1 MAERT
6 TALYRDPG
14 TGTTSYIG
22 IETVYTVVN
31 GKQINIPE
39 KIEDLR
45 KKSRAHALFCP
56 CGCGSRLIL
65 VAGDRNLREQHFRIY
80 EKGNLPCRAVMEGD
94 LSISSR
100 IALKCWLDET
110 LGNTGLQTRVPIR
123 TVDET
128 DRKYEF
134 SLLSPERKIA
144 VSYSCKRENLSDEK
158 IRVLEGNRQGIRT
171 FYVVD
176 SGNGGC
182 EGQYPEWMMKIQK
195 VQGYCLLLY
204 AGDLS
209 YKSMEMEAASYLQDL
224 DGAWRQITAV
234 RGALTDFRIDSEN
247 RLLAFDHPVED
258 LVSMAEGIFRQE
270 QERIRVMRFLEEMR
284 EKEERER
291 ALEERRKREEEIR
304 RRREA
309 LQREKEETAR
319 RVQEEE
325 KERQEKER
333 ADMEALLGQ
342 QETVATD
349 ALGRRWIRCELCG
362 KAATD
367 DAFFTYG
374 GRGRINLGICRECK
388 AKVPAKV
395 PARVPPEKMRRPG
408 ASPGSRTAGESSC
421 PLCGRQLVKRN
432 GRFGIF
438 YGCSGYP
445 ACRFTKRA

>member
-1 MAERT
+1 
-6 TALYRDPG
+6 
-14 TGTTSYIG
+14 
-22 IETVYTVVN
+22 
-31 GKQINIPE
+31 
-39 KIEDLR
+39 
-45 KKSRAHALFCP
+45 
-56 CGCGSRLIL
+56 
-65 VAGDRNLREQHFRIY
+65 
-80 EKGNLPCRAVMEGD
+80 
-94 LSISSR
+94 
-100 IALKCWLDET
+100 
-110 LGNTGLQTRVPIR
+110 
-123 TVDET
+123 
-128 DRKYEF
+128 
-134 SLLSPERKIA
+134 
-144 VSYSCKRENLSDEK
+144 
-158 IRVLEGNRQGIRT
+158 
-171 FYVVD
+171 
-176 SGNGGC
+176 
-182 EGQYPEWMMKIQK
+182 
-195 VQGYCLLLY
+195 
-204 AGDLS
+204 
-209 YKSMEMEAASYLQDL
+209 
-224 DGAWRQITAV
+224 
-234 RGALTDFRIDSEN
+234 
-247 RLLAFDHPVED
+247 
-258 LVSMAEGIFRQE
+258 MAEGIFRQE

-388 AKVPAKV
+388 DKV

>member
-6 TALYRDPG
+6 TALYRDPD
-14 TGTTSYIG
+14 TGRTSYIG
-22 IETVYTVVN
+22 IESVYTVVD
-31 GKQINIPE
+31 GRQINIPE
-39 KIEDLR
+39 KIEELR
-45 KKSRAHALFCP
+45 RKSRAHALFCP

-65 VAGDRNLREQHFRIY
+65 VAGDRNLREQHFRIH
-80 EKGNLPCRAVMEGD
+80 EKGNLPCRAVLEGD

-110 LGNTGLQTRVPIR
+110 LGSPDLQTRVPIR
-123 TVDET
+123 TVDGT

-134 SLLSPERKIA
+134 SLLCPERKTA

-195 VQGYCLLLY
+195 VQGYCLLLH

-209 YKSMEMEAASYLQDL
+209 YKSMELEAVFYRQDL
-224 DGAWRQITAV
+224 DGAWRQISAV
-234 RGALTDFRIDSEN
+234 RGALADFRIDREN
-247 RLLAFDHPVED
+247 QLLAFGHGVED
-258 LVSMAEGIFRQE
+258 MISMAEGLFLRDQE
-270 QERIRVMRFLEEMR
+270 KIRAARLLEEKR
-284 EKEERER
+284 RQRERER
-291 ALEERRKREEEIR
+291 ALEEKRKREEELR

-309 LQREKEETAR
+309 LQREREEAYR

-325 KERQEKER
+325 RERQEKER
-333 ADMEALLGQ
+333 AAIEALLDQ

-349 ALGRRWIRCELCG
+349 AEGRRWVRCEICG
-362 KAATD
+362 RAATD
-367 DAFFTYG
+367 DAFSTYG
-374 GRGRINLGICRECK
+374 GRGRANLGICRDCRDQIPDK
-388 AKVPAKV
+388 I
-395 PARVPPEKMRRPG
+395 PPEKMRRPDI
-408 ASPGSRTAGESSC
+408 SPGKRMAGDGTC
-421 PLCGRQLVKRN
+421 PLCGRALVKRN

-445 ACRFTKRA
+445 ACRFTKKA